1 MNGHTIIL
9 FDGICKLC
17 NGSVQYVIK
26 HDPEGIFK
34 FAAFQSNAGQRILQ
48 QQNLP
53 ENPFNSFLLI
63 EQGQVFT
70 KSTAALRVAKKLN
83 GPTKLLYIFI
93 IIPAFIRNFVYDLI
107 AKNRYRWFGKKE
119 SCMAPTPGLLE
130 RFLN

>member
-1 MNGHTIIL
+1 MNSSTIIL
-9 FDGICKLC
+9 FDGICNLC

-26 HDPEGIFK
+26 HDPGGIFK
-34 FAAFQSNAGQRILQ
+34 FAAFQSNTGQRILQ

-83 GPTKLLYIFI
+83 GPTKLLYAFI
-93 IIPAFIRNFVYDLI
+93 ILPAFIRNFVYDLI

-119 SCMAPTPGLLE
+119 TCMVPAPELLD